1 MSFLLRIFTGSKEP
15 RSQSDKVSAED
26 FAQNIQLICS
36 TEFFVPYLPS
46 KKKQSKKAEKSVPV
60 DKKAAVQKPV
70 DALEEPLKEKPLKR
84 LFPWLF

>member
-1 MSFLLRIFTGSKEP
+1 MMSFLLRIFTGSKEP
-15 RSQSDKVSAED
+15 RSQAEEESAED

-46 KKKQSKKAEKSVPV
+46 KKKQSKKAEKSGE
-60 DKKAAVQKPV
+60 KASVQK
-70 DALEEPLKEKPLKR
+70 AEETTEKPFKR